1 MAVWRAFSLSGIST
15 SHRIEGRV
23 LERDTIIGVPF
34 EAHVPLRSMLQDQS
48 EPDLGPHDDEVSR
61 RLFKIRSAD
70 SSGQRGSASILI
82 NRMYGR
88 RGYRSTP
95 LPEQQLPTRITLV
108 ASDHHEVTIG
118 TITIGFDSPA
128 GLHADDPFGAETD
141 GLRSAG
147 RRICE
152 FTKLAVD
159 SVVRSKRVLASL
171 FHVAYIFAYRTMGF
185 DTLLIEVNPRHVR
198 YYQRMLGFEPLGPQ
212 RLNRRVN
219 APAVLLSLDFSH
231 AHDQIE
237 RYGGR
242 PEYSLVERSLYP
254 YFFSIQEEA
263 SIVGRLMRTQPD
275 AAYFHGG
282 SPPRRSTHTAR

>member
-1 MAVWRAFSLSGIST
+1 M
-15 SHRIEGRV
+15 
-23 LERDTIIGVPF
+23 ERDTIIGVPF
-34 EAHVPLRSMLQDQS
+34 EPHAPLRSLLQDQS
-48 EPDLGPHDDEVSR
+48 DPDLGLHDDEVSQ

-70 SSGQRGSASILI
+70 SSGQRSSASILI

-88 RGYRSTP
+88 RGYLSTP
-95 LPEQQLPTRITLV
+95 LPAQQLPSRITLV
-108 ASDHHEVTIG
+108 ASDHEVTIG

-141 GLRSAG
+141 GLREAG
-147 RRICE
+147 HRVCE
-152 FTKLAVD
+152 FTKLAMD

-171 FHVAYIFAYRTMGF
+171 FHVAYIYAYRTMGF

-219 APAVLLSLDFSH
+219 APAVLLSLDFAH

-254 YFFSIQEEA
+254 YFFSVQEEA
-263 SIVGRLMRTQPD
+263 SIVGRLMRNQPD

-282 SPPRRSTHTAR
+282 SPPRPSMRGAR